1 MVSFKVSI
9 KIDFTYFKLENT
21 VVFLNIQNKMR
32 LNAGKAYSSLK
43 HTSGKSLHVCM
54 CAHAMIMFR
63 NGAYVIGSD
72 SIALAGKW

>member
-1 MVSFKVSI
+1 
-9 KIDFTYFKLENT
+9 
-21 VVFLNIQNKMR
+21 MR